1 MEQATGFLQP
11 MLLSTVFSLSCETSL
26 QSSDLKLKMLTLKP
40 TVYQICA
47 FLCSQNVNLWTLGNY
62 QHFRWRCKRRNDE
75 KTFVNIMH
83 INQTFL
89 HTNANWTI
97 QSLKIWVAA
106 FDYLICSGF
115 LYTWMKENHLLK
127 NLVNMMGFVLYKEKY
142 FLKQQK
148 WRRATS
154 MKILDSILYR
164 CRYVLDWIVFH
175 IHVNMYWILYS
186 CQYDF
191 LFHIKIYFKWN
202 TLKHL
207 KY

>member
-11 MLLSTVFSLSCETSL
+11 MLLSTVFSLSCEATSL

-106 FDYLICSGF
+106 FFDYLICSGF
-115 LYTWMKENHLLK
+115 LYTWIKENRLLK

-148 WRRATS
+148 WRQATS

-164 CRYVLDWIVFH
+164 CRYVLDFIFMSVWFLISYKNIFQMKY
-175 IHVNMYWILYS
+175 IKTFEILM
-186 CQYDF
+186 
-191 LFHIKIYFKWN
+191 
-202 TLKHL
+202 
-207 KY
+207 